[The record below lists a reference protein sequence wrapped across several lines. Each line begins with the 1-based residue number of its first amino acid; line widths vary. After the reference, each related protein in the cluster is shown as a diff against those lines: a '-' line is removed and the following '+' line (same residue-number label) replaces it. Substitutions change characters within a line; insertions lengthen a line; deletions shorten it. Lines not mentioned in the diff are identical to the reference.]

1 MTDRKEIYRQKA
13 KKRKEEYFP
22 KLTQLCNEYNKVFVV
37 TADNVG
43 STQMQQIRFA
53 LRGTGVVLMGKNTM
67 IRKALRGLAKENPKL
82 EKLIPWV
89 KNNVG
94 FVFTKG
100 DLKAC
105 RTILLANKV
114 AAPARVG
121 AVSPVDVVVPASNTG
136 MEPTKTSFFQA
147 LNIPTK
153 ITKGTVEIMND
164 VQLIKAGEK
173 VGGSEATLLQ
183 MLNIKPFFY
192 GLQILAVYDNGSVF
206 DSSVLDITD
215 EILTEKFRAGV
226 ANVAA
231 LSLAIGRPCE
241 ASIPYSI
248 TAAFRDII
256 SLGLAGLNEYSFPQL
271 EAFKKAAAAG
281 PAPTAPSAPAA
292 KKDEKPAAAAPK
304 KKEPEP
310 EPEDDVGMGGLFD

>member
-1 MTDRKEIYRQKA
+1 MTDRKEIYRAKA

-22 KLTQLCNEYNKVFVV
+22 KLTQFCNEYTKVFVV

-53 LRGTGVVLMGKNTM
+53 LRGSGVVLMGKNTM
-67 IRKALRGLAKENPKL
+67 IRKGLKGLAKENPKL
-82 EKLIPWV
+82 DKLIPLV
-89 KNNVG
+89 RNNVG
-94 FVFTKG
+94 FVFCKG

-105 RTILLANKV
+105 RTLLLANKV

-121 AVSPVDVVVPASNTG
+121 SVSPVDVVVPASNTG

-206 DSSVLDITD
+206 DASVLDITD
-215 EILTEKFRAGV
+215 EILADKFRAGV
-226 ANVAA
+226 ANIAA
-231 LSLAIGRPCE
+231 LSLALGRPTE
-241 ASIPYSI
+241 ASIPYSF
-248 TAAFRDII
+248 TSAFRDII
-256 SLGLAGLNEYSFPQL
+256 SLGLEGLKEYSFADL
-271 EAFKKAAAAG
+271 EKFKKAAAAG
-281 PAPTAPSAPAA
+281 PAPKAAAPAA
-292 KKDEKPAAAAPK
+292 PAKKEEAKAVPK

>member
-1 MTDRKEIYRQKA
+1 
-13 KKRKEEYFP
+13 
-22 KLTQLCNEYNKVFVV
+22 
-37 TADNVG
+37 
-43 STQMQQIRFA
+43 MQQIRFA

-67 IRKALRGLAKENPKL
+67 IRKALKGLAKENPKL
-82 EKLIPWV
+82 EKLIPLV
-89 KNNVG
+89 RNNVG
-94 FVFTKG
+94 FVFCKG

-105 RTILLANKV
+105 RTLLLANKV

-121 AVSPVDVVVPASNTG
+121 SVSPVDVVVPASNTG

-192 GLQILAVYDNGSVF
+192 GLSILAVYDNGSVF
-206 DSSVLDITD
+206 DASVLDITD
-215 EILTEKFRAGV
+215 EILTQKFRAGV

-231 LSLAIGRPCE
+231 LSLAIGHPCE

-248 TAAFRDII
+248 TSAFRDII
-256 SLGLAGLNEYSFPQL
+256 SLGLAGLTEYSFPDL
-271 EAFKKAAAAG
+271 EKFKKAAAAG
-281 PAPTAPSAPAA
+281 PAPAAPA
-292 KKDEKPAAAAPK
+292 KKEEPKKEEKAAPK

>member
-1 MTDRKEIYRQKA
+1 MTDRKEIYRAKA

-22 KLTQLCNEYNKVFVV
+22 KLTQLCNEYNKVFIV

-43 STQMQQIRFA
+43 STQMQQIRLA

-67 IRKALRGLAKENPKL
+67 IRKALKGLSKENPKL
-82 EKLIPWV
+82 EKLTPLV
-89 KNNVG
+89 RNNVG
-94 FVFTKG
+94 FVFCKG
-100 DLKAC
+100 DLKHC
-105 RTILLANKV
+105 RTLLLANKV

-121 AVSPVDVVVPASNTG
+121 SVSPVDVVVPASNTG

-164 VQLIKAGEK
+164 VALIKAGEK

-192 GLQILAVYDNGSVF
+192 GLSILAVYDNGSVF
-206 DSSVLDITD
+206 DASVLDITD
-215 EILTEKFRAGV
+215 EILADKFRAGV
-226 ANVAA
+226 QNIAA
-231 LSLAIGRPCE
+231 LSLALGRPCE

-248 TAAFRDII
+248 TSAFRDII
-256 SLGLAGLNEYSFPQL
+256 SLGLAGLNEYSFADL
-271 EAFKKAAAAG
+271 EKFKKAASS
-281 PAPTAPSAPAA
+281 THAPAA
-292 KKDEKPAAAAPK
+292 APVAAPKKEEAKAAPK